1 MDLKV
6 ERRLTQQV
14 AVSSKSE
21 VRQCSSVALCR
32 LCYKK
37 IIIMTTMMMM
47 MIQSRHAVTAKVPV
61 VRTNGQTINPVDGR
75 QVHTPATQVPP
86 NHG

>member
-6 ERRLTQQV
+6 ERSLTQQV
-14 AVSSKSE
+14 AVSFKSE
-21 VRQCSSVALCR
+21 VRQCSSVALCQ

-37 IIIMTTMMMM
+37 IMIMTMMMM
-47 MIQSRHAVTAKVPV
+47 MIQSQHAVTAKAPV